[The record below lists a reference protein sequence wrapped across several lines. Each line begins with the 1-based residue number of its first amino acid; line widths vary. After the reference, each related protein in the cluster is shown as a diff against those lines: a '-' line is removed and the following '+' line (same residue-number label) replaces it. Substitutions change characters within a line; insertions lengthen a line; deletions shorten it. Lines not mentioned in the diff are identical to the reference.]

1 MAKVV
6 GRHYRAGYAML
17 LRLYPRRFRERFSEE
32 MAQTFDDLCLERHNA
47 NRGLLGFVLWIFFE
61 TSVGVIRENT
71 THMTQ
76 LSKTMLRVALVALG
90 LLMVPLVASRVVPGW
105 NWPPRAFVLV
115 YVLFFATGMAYALI
129 ARKMGSWAYKAG
141 VGLALTAGFVLG
153 WSNMVHVAD
162 SENPANLAYFSVLV
176 VGIIGASLA
185 RLQPRGL
192 ALTLFAMAVTLAL
205 IAALLP
211 SGAPPYMARNM
222 VIGHIILV
230 VLFTTSGLLFRRA
243 SLAGLK

>member
-1 MAKVV
+1 MAKVLN
-6 GRHYRAGYAML
+6 RHYRTWYATL
-17 LRLYPRRFRERFSEE
+17 LRLYPRRFRERFSDE
-32 MAQTFDDLCLERHNA
+32 MAQTFHDMCLERQNA
-47 NRGLLGFVLWIFFE
+47 NRGLFGFVLWIFFE

-141 VGLALTAGFVLG
+141 VGLALAAGFVLG

-176 VGIIGASLA
+176 VGIVGASLA

-192 ALTLFAMAVTLAL
+192 ARTLFAMAVTLAV

-243 SLAGLK
+243 SLAD